1 MRKSLSLSI
10 LTLITAIGLTGCA
23 SSTPVSQPAQTEA
36 KVEQSAAVQ
45 EREKVRMAS
54 WSKPIAEQSNL
65 YLAEEKGWFEEA
77 GLEFEYIPGAGGGD
91 AVKNIV
97 AGNADIAFANVEA
110 VLLAAEKGEKLKI
123 IYNIYPENVFN
134 LVSLKES
141 NIASIEDLKG
151 KNVGVYSLS
160 SGTYQNLKVLLS
172 SAGMTENDVTI
183 IEAGVLNFGPL
194 MNKQVDATAATD
206 TGLYDAKQKGL
217 GDVNVMEV
225 KEVLN
230 TPSDVFVVTEKTF
243 NEKKEMLIK
252 FLQVYRDSVK
262 YTMEHPEEA
271 AKVAVQAAID
281 GKDEARNLEIIK
293 IRNAV
298 SMNEEMKEKGLGW
311 LNADILKEVEET
323 YVNMGLLK
331 GPVHIENMLTNEW
344 VEQLK

>member
-1 MRKSLSLSI
+1 MKKSITLSVI
-10 LTLITAIGLTGCA
+10 TLLAALGLAGCG
-23 SSTPVSQPAQTEA
+23 SSQPVAQPAPAEA
-36 KVEQSAAVQ
+36 KTEMQAADT
-45 EREKVRMAS
+45 EKVRMAS
-54 WSKPIAEQSNL
+54 WSKPIAEQANL
-65 YLAEEKGWFEEA
+65 YLAQEKGWFQDA

-91 AVKNIV
+91 AVKNII

-110 VLLAAEKGEKLKI
+110 VMLAAEKGEKLKI

-141 NIASIEDLKG
+141 NITKIEDLKG
-151 KNVGVYSLS
+151 KNIGVYSLS

-172 SAGMTENDVTI
+172 EAGISENDVTI

-206 TGLYDAKQKGL
+206 TGLYDASQKGL
-217 GDVNVMEV
+217 GDVNVMHV

-243 NEKKEMLIK
+243 NEKKEMLVK

-271 AKVAVQAAID
+271 AKAAVQAAID
-281 GKDEARNLEIIK
+281 GKDEGRNLEIIK

-298 SMNEEMKEKGLGW
+298 SVNEEMEEKGLGW
-311 LNADILKEVEET
+311 LNGDILKEVEAA
-323 YVNMGLLK
+323 YVKMGLLK
-331 GPVHIENMLTNEW
+331 GPVGMDSLFTNDL
-344 VEQLK
+344 VKQLK